1 MMKREGRGHRGKRER
16 RAIVVRERGG
26 SKGRKEHKGKRE
38 GTDFNGKREGPK
50 MKRDPKEEKR
60 GILWGGIFC
69 LYSCIIDLSLII
81 ATI

>member
-1 MMKREGRGHRGKRER
+1 MVREREGREQRER
-16 RAIVVRERGG
+16 
-26 SKGRKEHKGKRE
+26 EHKGKRE

-50 MKRDPKEEKR
+50 MKRDPKGEKR